1 MSARSAMSDTGG
13 DRASEEEGISVCRYS
28 MRSSI
33 SQIAQKP
40 LYYWLVKSETQLQKC
55 DDHYFSFR
63 VHHSK
68 KYKLISDHVM
78 L

>member
-1 MSARSAMSDTGG
+1 MSDTGG
-13 DRASEEEGISVCRYS
+13 DRASEEEGIQNISVRRFS
-28 MRSSI
+28 MLSSI
-33 SQIAQKP
+33 SQIAEKP

-63 VHHSK
+63 VHQSK